1 MRTVYTA
8 ASVID
13 AQLVLD
19 KLHAADIESIM
30 TGQQLVGAIGE
41 LPANLGPAVKI
52 LHDEDF
58 LLARSIVEDY
68 EECMQQ
74 SSENWICENCSEP
87 QQGNFLQ
94 CWNCGKMK
102 TEFKSETPETK

>member
-1 MRTVYTA
+1 MRIVYTA

-19 KLHAADIESIM
+19 KLHSAGIESIM

-41 LPANLGPAVKI
+41 LPANLGPAVQI
-52 LHDEDF
+52 IDNEDF
-58 LLARSIVEDY
+58 LLARSIIEDY
-68 EECMQQ
+68 EECLQE
-74 SSENWICENCSEP
+74 SGENWICENCSEP
-87 QQGNFLQ
+87 QQGNFHQ

-102 TEFKSETPETK
+102 IDPRAETPEIK